1 MEIFIKIK
9 AFAYSSITYNFK
21 KGAFSV
27 WSGTTDNITNQTPK
41 NYMMNEKIFILD
53 TITADN
59 CAHLI
64 GDMTSFILNEQNQ
77 NKRLMFFINSPGGEV
92 DTMLTII
99 GLINMARLYNIQ
111 IYTFV
116 LGLAGSAAS
125 MIAVQG
131 DQRYMSTMSRHF
143 IHFGCIWD
151 VTTKHSEIEKMY
163 HQNKE
168 YADNIVNLYLD
179 ACENK
184 LSKTELLKLQ
194 SDERGYLS
202 AEQCLRYGL
211 CDQIIE
217 NELIQKRQYELKK
230 AKFDEEILKSEKK
243 SAKSKVTNKKR
254 VNNDK

>member
-27 WSGTTDNITNQTPK
+27 WSGATDNITNQTPK

-64 GDMTSFILNEQNQ
+64 GDITSFILNEQNQ

-99 GLINMARLYNIQ
+99 GLI
-111 IYTFV
+111 
-116 LGLAGSAAS
+116 
-125 MIAVQG
+125 
-131 DQRYMSTMSRHF
+131 YMSAMSRHF

-202 AEQCLRYGL
+202 AEQCLHYGL

-217 NELIQKRQYELKK
+217 NELIQKRQYELKR
-230 AKFDEEILKSEKK
+230 AKFDEEILKLEKK